1 MTNRQNIVKP
11 VIITFA
17 ALYFLIDALFFSL
30 IKPLG
35 TWLAK
40 LPIFDRIG
48 SWVRSL
54 SPYSTLVLFIIP
66 FVLLEPI
73 KPVGA
78 YLIASGHVID
88 GVLLICVG
96 EILKITIVERL
107 FHVGR
112 DKLMTI
118 PAFARC
124 YEFVMSLRAY
134 LEALPVWQAMLKCV
148 RAIKERGHRVLAVA
162 RNCLASLKRV
172 VFDLL
177 RDAKG
182 VGRCAFVARRVARGA
197 LSALRGTRPCGS

>member
-1 MTNRQNIVKP
+1 MTNRQNIGKALKP

-17 ALYFLIDALFFSL
+17 ALYFLIDALFLSL

-73 KPVGA
+73 KLVGA

-88 GVLLICVG
+88 GVLLISIG
-96 EILKITIVERL
+96 EILKITILERL
-107 FHVGR
+107 
-112 DKLMTI
+112 
-118 PAFARC
+118 
-124 YEFVMSLRAY
+124 
-134 LEALPVWQAMLKCV
+134 
-148 RAIKERGHRVLAVA
+148 
-162 RNCLASLKRV
+162 
-172 VFDLL
+172 
-177 RDAKG
+177 
-182 VGRCAFVARRVARGA
+182 
-197 LSALRGTRPCGS
+197 